1 MNENFLAQKFW
12 SAFLKSKMDKE
23 MERHG
28 YSYDVHLVESDMG
41 FEIPVYHITGRTDGT
56 TTPRNGKNPVLI

>member
-1 MNENFLAQKFW
+1 MRFDR
-12 SAFLKSKMDKE
+12 MDKE

-28 YSYDVHLVESDMG
+28 YTYDVHLVESDMG